1 MSLYEDLVIEN
12 SHIPIGDNF
21 KSNSNFRGLYDMG
34 VIVIDKHLTET
45 RKAEVLF
52 EELAHHK
59 LTWGDI
65 TDQSQFNNRKF
76 ENYARRAG
84 YQAALPLR
92 IIIEAYH
99 YGVSNLYE
107 LADYVQLGEEYII
120 EILEFYKKKYGLA
133 KYYNG
138 YVIKFEP
145 LQVYEYRDI
154 EQYIF

>member
-1 MSLYEDLVIEN
+1 MSLYEDLVIKN
-12 SHIPIGDNF
+12 NHIPIGDNF
-21 KSNSNFRGLYDMG
+21 KSTSNFKGLYDMG
-34 VIVIDKHLTET
+34 VIVIDKQLSET
-45 RKAEVLF
+45 RKAEILY

-76 ENYARRAG
+76 ENYAKRAG

-92 IIIEAYH
+92 LIIEAYC

-107 LADYVQLGEEYII
+107 LSNYVQLSENY
-120 EILEFYKKKYGLA
+120 ILEAIDVYKKKYGLDV
-133 KYYNG
+133 YYKG

-145 LQVYEYRDI
+145 LQVFKHQELDLP
-154 EQYIF
+154 